1 MKLLKTC
8 DVNIVKI
15 CQSLFFFDLPS
26 VIIEKRAK
34 KIKDGL

>member
-8 DVNIVKI
+8 DINIVKI